1 MFQSLKTLQS
11 AFALTRIY
19 LVLITLMAIGVSAYA
34 VYASYQF
41 AEAQREKIYVLDS
54 GQSLLMALSRNV
66 SENRMAEAKS
76 HIKQF
81 HEYFFTL
88 SPEKTAIESNVEQA
102 LCLADNSASEVYM
115 RMKEEGFYER
125 LIAAG
130 ILCEIQVDSIKIND
144 SVYPYRVKIYGKTS
158 IVRRSN
164 VTYRNLE
171 TSCLLL
177 NSTRT
182 DQNPHGFVIEEWKI
196 VDNSDLYVI
205 ER

>member
-1 MFQSLKTLQS
+1 MFQSLKTIQS
-11 AFALTRIY
+11 AFALSRIY
-19 LVLITLMAIGVSAYA
+19 LILITLMAVSISAYA
-34 VYASYQF
+34 VYESFQF

-54 GQSLLMALSRNV
+54 GESLLMALSRNV
-66 SENRMAEAKS
+66 SENRLAEAKS
-76 HIKQF
+76 HIKHF

-88 SPEKTAIESNVEQA
+88 SPEKSAIENNVDQA
-102 LCLADNSASEVYM
+102 LCLADNSAMEVYM
-115 RMKEEGFYER
+115 RMKEEGFFER

-130 ILCEIQVDSIKIND
+130 ILCEIQIDSIKIND
-144 SVYPYRVKIYGKTS
+144 SVYPHRVKTYGKTS

-164 VTYRNLE
+164 ITYRNLE

-182 DQNPHGFVIEEWKI
+182 DKNPHGFIIEEWKI
-196 VDNSDLYVI
+196 IDNSDLYVI